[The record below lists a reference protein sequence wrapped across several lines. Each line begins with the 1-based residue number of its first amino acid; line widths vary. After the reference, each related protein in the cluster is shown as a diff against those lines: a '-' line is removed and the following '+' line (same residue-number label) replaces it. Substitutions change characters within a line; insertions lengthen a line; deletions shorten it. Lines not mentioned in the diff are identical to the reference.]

1 MGLRDMLVPN
11 DDRFFDLFERQAVV
25 LKKASA
31 HLLNTF
37 ESFEDVKNKCH
48 KMKNYEHQGD
58 EITHDIYQLLN
69 KSFVTPIEPEDI
81 SRLAKVLDDILDHID
96 DTSSKMY
103 FYGITE
109 ADHYMVDLAKLID
122 SQANEIEDVIKE
134 MRNFKNI
141 EMIEEKCIEINRLE
155 NLADEILGNALREL
169 FLSDDAKKI
178 IKNKDIYETL
188 EIATD
193 KCEEVANVLFDLAIK
208 HS

>member
-1 MGLRDMLVPN
+1 MLVPN
-11 DDRFFDLFERQAVV
+11 DDKFFELFEKQTVV
-25 LKKASA
+25 LKKASS

-37 ESFEDVKNKCH
+37 QTYEDVKNKCH

-81 SRLAKVLDDILDHID
+81 SRLAKALDDILDHID

-109 ADHYMVDLAKLID
+109 VDNYMIELAKLID
-122 SQANEIEDVIKE
+122 GQTAEIEEAIKGI
-134 MRNFKNI
+134 RNFKKPST
-141 EMIEEKCIEINRLE
+141 IEERCIEINRLE
-155 NLADEILGNALREL
+155 NLADEILGNAIREL
-169 FLSDDAKKI
+169 FLSNDAIKI

-193 KCEEVANVLFDLAIK
+193 KCEEVANVLYDLSIK

>member
-1 MGLRDMLVPN
+1 MLVPN
-11 DDRFFDLFERQAVV
+11 DDKFFDLFEKQAVL
-25 LKKASA
+25 LKKASS

-37 ESFEDVKNKCH
+37 ETYDDVKNKCH

-58 EITHDIYQLLN
+58 EITHNIYQLLN

-81 SRLAKVLDDILDHID
+81 SRIAKVLDDILDHID

-109 ADHYMVDLAKLID
+109 ADNYMIELAKLVNK
-122 SQANEIEDVIKE
+122 QAVEIEEAIKGI
-134 MRNFKNI
+134 RNFKNTEI
-141 EMIEEKCIEINRLE
+141 IEEKCIEINRLE
-155 NLADEILGNALREL
+155 NLADEILGNAIREL
-169 FLSDDAKKI
+169 FLSDDAIKI

-193 KCEEVANVLFDLAIK
+193 KCEEVANVLYDLSIK

>member
-1 MGLRDMLVPN
+1 MLVPN
-11 DDRFFDLFERQAVV
+11 DDKFFDLFEKQAVV
-25 LKKASA
+25 LKKASS
-31 HLLNTF
+31 HLLHTF
-37 ESFEDVKNKCH
+37 QSYDDVKNKCH

-96 DTSSKMY
+96 DTASKMY

-109 ADHYMVDLAKLID
+109 ADKYMIELAKLID
-122 SQANEIEDVIKE
+122 GQTGELEVAIKGI
-134 MRNFKNI
+134 RNFKNTD
-141 EMIEEKCIEINRLE
+141 MIEERCIEVNRLE
-155 NLADEILGNALREL
+155 NLADEVLGSAIREL
-169 FLSDDAKKI
+169 FLSNDAIKI

-193 KCEEVANVLFDLAIK
+193 KCEEVANVLLDLSIK